1 MTIAVLTGKKNSN
14 VPLMDVNNVDLQITL
29 KSNNLKI
36 FLNNVRPI
44 IWEIKVKITKI
55 AAKSAGSFIW

>member
-29 KSNNLKI
+29 KSNNLKN

-44 IWEIKVKITKI
+44 TWEIKVKVTKI
-55 AAKSAGSFIW
+55 AAKSAGSIIW

>member
-55 AAKSAGSFIW
+55 AAKSAGSIIW